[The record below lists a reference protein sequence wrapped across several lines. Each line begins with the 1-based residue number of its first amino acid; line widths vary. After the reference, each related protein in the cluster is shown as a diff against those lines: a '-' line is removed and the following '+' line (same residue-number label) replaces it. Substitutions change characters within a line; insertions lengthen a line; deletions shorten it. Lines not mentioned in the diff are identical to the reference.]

1 MSDETAPDQAQVK
14 ALRQVST
21 IWLVPAIALA
31 IGIWMLVQYMVSKGP
46 EVTLMLNTAEGI
58 EAGKT
63 EIRALNVRV
72 GVITDVRL
80 NKDYTAI
87 VATAQLEKD
96 AERML
101 KDDTLFWVVKPRIG
115 KEGIS
120 GLDTLLSGAYI
131 QLQPGVSDSKETSFT
146 VLDVPPVAPPD
157 AKGLRLVLYH
167 NEAGKLGVGDPV
179 LYEGFTVG
187 RVEKAT
193 FDAKQKRANYQLFI
207 FEPYNSLIR
216 KRTRFWLTSGVDLQM
231 SAEGFNLKIGSI
243 ESLITG
249 GVSFRV
255 PRGNDPGKLISEDM
269 TRFRLYDNLKEA
281 RERFFDEYLE
291 YVLLF
296 DESVRGLSA
305 GAPVEY
311 RGIQIGTVRQVPLEM
326 PRALEGFSHKQ
337 IPVLVRIELGR
348 VYPTLEPGQL
358 ARIKAQL
365 EQEFQAGLRASLKTG
380 NLLTGALLVDMEI
393 HPDEVMPNM
402 QRYGK
407 YDIFPTKAGGFA
419 EIQKQISAV
428 LNKVNEMPVED
439 TLLTLNRSL
448 RASQRTLQA
457 TEKMANELALL
468 LARKETQAI
477 PGEIRESLQQIQS
490 TLNGLGPDGVPYRNL
505 EQAIQRFEQVM
516 AELQPVLRQ
525 INDKPNSLIFSG
537 EKAKDP
543 IPVGRKQFEGQQ

>member
-1 MSDETAPDQAQVK
+1 MSEETAPDQAQVK

-21 IWLVPAIALA
+21 IWLVPVIALA

-46 EVTLMLNTAEGI
+46 EVSLMLNTAEGI

-72 GVITDVRL
+72 GVVTDVRL
-80 NKDYTAI
+80 NKDYSAI

-131 QLQPGVSDSKETSFT
+131 QLQPGRSEEKKTSFT
-146 VLDVPPVAPPD
+146 VLEVPPVAPPD
-157 AKGLRLVLYH
+157 TKGLRLMLYH

-187 RVEKAT
+187 RVEKVT
-193 FDAKQKRANYQLFI
+193 FDAQQKRANYQLFI

-255 PRGNDPGKLISEDM
+255 PRGNDPGKLITEDM

-291 YVLLF
+291 YVMLF

-326 PRALEGFSHKQ
+326 PKALEGFSNKQ

-393 HPDEVMPNM
+393 HPDEVMPNI
-402 QRYGK
+402 QRYGE

-457 TEKMANELALL
+457 TEKMANELAVL

-490 TLNGLGPDGVPYRNL
+490 TLNGFGPDGAPYRNL
-505 EQAIQRFEQVM
+505 EQAIHRFERVM

-525 INDKPNSLIFSG
+525 MNEKPNSLIFSG

>member
-1 MSDETAPDQAQVK
+1 MSEENQPEQAQVNELK
-14 ALRQVST
+14 QVST
-21 IWLVPAIALA
+21 IWLVPVIALA
-31 IGIWMLVQYMVSKGP
+31 IGIWMLVQYVVSKGP
-46 EVTLMLNTAEGI
+46 EVTLTLNTAEGI
-58 EAGKT
+58 EVGKT

-72 GVITDVRL
+72 GVITDVRI
-80 NKDYTAI
+80 NQDYSAI
-87 VATAQLEKD
+87 IATAELDKD

-101 KDDTLFWVVKPRIG
+101 KEDTLFWVVKPRIG

-120 GLDTLLSGAYI
+120 GLDTLLSGAYL
-131 QLQPGVSDSKETSFT
+131 QLQPGVSKEEKMSFR
-146 VLDVPPVAPPD
+146 VLEIPPVAPPD

-187 RVEKAT
+187 RVEKVT
-193 FDAKQKRANYQLFI
+193 FDPKRKRANYQLFI

-255 PRGNDPGKLISEDM
+255 PRGNDPGSVITDDM
-269 TRFRLYDNLKEA
+269 SRFRLYDNLKEA

-291 YVLLF
+291 YVMLF

-311 RGIQIGTVRQVPLEM
+311 RGIQIGTVRRVPLEM
-326 PRALEGFSHKQ
+326 PNALEGFSSKQ

-348 VYPTLEPGQL
+348 VYPNFEPNL
-358 ARIKAQL
+358 LPRIKERL
-365 EQEFQAGLRASLKTG
+365 EDEFQAGLRASLKTG

-393 HPDEVMPNM
+393 YPDEGMPEVR
-402 QRYGK
+402 RYGQ

-419 EIQKQISAV
+419 EIQKQISAI

-439 TLLTLNRSL
+439 TLLTLNDSL
-448 RASQRTLQA
+448 RASQRTLRA
-457 TEKMANELALL
+457 TEKMANELAVL

-477 PGEIRESLQQIQS
+477 PGEIRESLQQIQH
-490 TLNGLGPDGVPYRNL
+490 TLNGFGPDGAPYRSL
-505 EQAIQRFEQVM
+505 EQALHRFERVM
-516 AELQPVLRQ
+516 VELQPVLRQ
-525 INDKPNSLIFSG
+525 INEKPNSLIFSG

-543 IPVGRKQFEGQQ
+543 IPVGRQQFEGQQ